1 MTTVEEEFR
10 KALEKLEK
18 QMNADGPVN
27 TSDVKNLALWQ
38 EMLRMEHEAKRI
50 AQATLVNG
58 DRFLPHRS

>member
-1 MTTVEEEFR
+1 MNTIEDEFR
-10 KALEKLEK
+10 KALVKLEK
-18 QMNADGPVN
+18 QMNGDGPVN

-50 AQATLVNG
+50 AQARFVSE

>member
-1 MTTVEEEFR
+1 MNTIEDEFR
-10 KALEKLEK
+10 KALVKLEK

-50 AQATLVNG
+50 AQARFVSE